1 MSLKFDIWI
10 DFLYHEVSKKQIKQN
25 RQFNKLFAMV
35 KINMYNIG
43 NNNITCTNVG
53 EKNEK
58 NDNNKQLNDVN
69 ISQQN
74 AYNIS

>member
-1 MSLKFDIWI
+1 
-10 DFLYHEVSKKQIKQN
+10 
-25 RQFNKLFAMV
+25 
-35 KINMYNIG
+35 MYNIG

>member
-1 MSLKFDIWI
+1 
-10 DFLYHEVSKKQIKQN
+10 
-25 RQFNKLFAMV
+25 
-35 KINMYNIG
+35 MYKRRG
-43 NNNITCTNVG
+43 
-53 EKNEK
+53 KNEK